1 MSTYSIEFTNDA
13 RRALKRL
20 DKPVQRRVIEAIQA
34 LADTPRPSG
43 VKALTSSSYL
53 RIRVGD
59 WRIVYEVHDG
69 RLVIVVITIGHRG
82 SVYRKI

>member
-13 RRALKRL
+13 KRALKRL
-20 DKPVQRRVIEAIQA
+20 DKPIQRRVIEAIQA
-34 LADTPRPSG
+34 LSDAPRPPG
-43 VKALTSSSYL
+43 VKALTDTSYL

-69 RLVIVVITIGHRG
+69 RLVILVVTIGHR
-82 SVYRKI
+82 SRVYRKI